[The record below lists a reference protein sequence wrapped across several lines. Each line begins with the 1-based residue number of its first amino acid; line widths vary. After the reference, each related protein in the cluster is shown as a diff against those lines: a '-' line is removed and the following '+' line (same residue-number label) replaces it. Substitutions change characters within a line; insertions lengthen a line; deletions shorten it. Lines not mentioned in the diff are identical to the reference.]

1 MALVTQHMGA
11 KQAYPGPGVLI
22 VYGQQGQAILVQGA
36 VGSQRTC
43 RCHKGSSARG
53 HSERVRDS
61 EYKRRPLAAFF
72 QATRLRIP
80 NYLAM

>member
-11 KQAYPGPGVLI
+11 KQAYLGPGVLI

-61 EYKRRPLAAFF
+61 EYKKAAIGRLF

-80 NYLAM
+80 NYLEM